1 MPASAPARLA
11 PSLLRPGPDMR
22 LAPALAFALAP
33 FAASAIIFNVNGS
46 NADVLV
52 GASNCKTLQL
62 LANWDLQTQP
72 FSSDSVRLL
81 GVRNAASCTSNPP
94 SPTAEITRNE
104 TVAQTGN
111 DTISA
116 NQLALAD
123 GGTSGCDD
131 PAIVG
136 ASSANPATNLLC
148 LQWISGGT
156 LTQASVNV
164 KYALAKPTT
173 PQRGR
178 RPRLRHWRR
187 VGVDRRGRHR
197 ARAASAA
204 ATRPPQRRGADRALR
219 ARRLCRA
226 GGGPAAAALSHRLQD
241 GPVRPEGGLGARPD
255 GNAVSRRVRS
265 ARTAPL
271 PARVRLGGRASLRI
285 HSPRGDG
292 GILAELREDDRARR
306 DARQYPAGAISH
318 HRQPAPIRA

>member
-164 KYALAKPTT
+164 KYALANPTPPAGVSIAAGDRHLRLSWSPGNAAETIATYEIHVVPEGTTSDGGVTETVTVTNADVDHTDNGSAMQNDAGYAVTVVARDTYGTVSAPST
-173 PQRGR
+173 PVVGVSVYSADIDAHYRDEGGSALGGHGCATGSAPAWIAAVAIALALLLRLCR
-178 RPRLRHWRR
+178 RP
-187 VGVDRRGRHR
+187 
-197 ARAASAA
+197 
-204 ATRPPQRRGADRALR
+204 PNGADRIAL
-219 ARRLCRA
+219 
-226 GGGPAAAALSHRLQD
+226 
-241 GPVRPEGGLGARPD
+241 V
-255 GNAVSRRVRS
+255 
-265 ARTAPL
+265 
-271 PARVRLGGRASLRI
+271 
-285 HSPRGDG
+285 
-292 GILAELREDDRARR
+292 
-306 DARQYPAGAISH
+306 
-318 HRQPAPIRA
+318 